1 MRPESRVLGIED
13 GPGDTV
19 LVRLDEEVIRADRVV
34 VAAGAW
40 IPGLLPEASSPP

>member
-19 LVRLDEEVIRADRVV
+19 LVRLDDEVIRADHVV
-34 VAAGAW
+34 VAAGAGF
-40 IPGLLPEASSPP
+40 PAFSLPPSSR